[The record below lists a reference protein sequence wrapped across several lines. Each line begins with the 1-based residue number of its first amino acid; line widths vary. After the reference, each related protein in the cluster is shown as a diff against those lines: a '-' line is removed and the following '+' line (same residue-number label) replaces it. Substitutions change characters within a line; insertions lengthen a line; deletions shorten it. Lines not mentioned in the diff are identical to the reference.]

1 MTNNDNLEVS
11 LFIATSTQ
19 SEALALSLAE
29 MAGKGGVKSK

>member
-19 SEALALSLAE
+19 SEALALSLMGDSRE
-29 MAGKGGVKSK
+29 E

>member
-19 SEALALSLAE
+19 SEALAFCKEEVL
-29 MAGKGGVKSK
+29 